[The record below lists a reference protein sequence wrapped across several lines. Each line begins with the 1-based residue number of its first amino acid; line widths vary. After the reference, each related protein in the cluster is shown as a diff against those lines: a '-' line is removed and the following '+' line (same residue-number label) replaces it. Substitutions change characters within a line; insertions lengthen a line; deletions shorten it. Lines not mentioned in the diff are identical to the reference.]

1 MNCTKSNICVSAY
14 SNARVVESCNRF
26 YNLIDI
32 LYDYPG
38 CQHTLETATG
48 SFSAD
53 NYPTY
58 QSCSWS
64 VTVKYGMDVFLEFT
78 TLNIP
83 DCSEN
88 QLEIYDGVDNT
99 GSLLGTYCADNATSG
114 NTLRSTR
121 NNVYVILK
129 SGNSNAVR
137 FQVRYEAQEPITGNE
152 NMGSISRLTISKL
165 TL

>member
-1 MNCTKSNICVSAY
+1 
-14 SNARVVESCNRF
+14 
-26 YNLIDI
+26 
-32 LYDYPG
+32 
-38 CQHTLETATG
+38 
-48 SFSAD
+48 
-53 NYPTY
+53 
-58 QSCSWS
+58 
-64 VTVKYGMDVFLEFT
+64 MDVFLEFT